1 MSTLKIWETVQSTRL
16 PIVRRDSRTNYQ
28 AVTFTGTAGT
38 SNAFDSDTSV
48 VAVSAD
54 VACAVRVDTAP
65 TAIITDF
72 PVPANTVMYFE
83 VSPGQKIS
91 VIAT

>member
-16 PIVRRDSRTNYQ
+16 PIVRLDSRTNYQ

-65 TAIITDF
+65 TAIIT
-72 PVPANTVMYFE
+72 NTVMYFE